1 MGKGSEKERRMG
13 MERPG
18 QRQRWMA
25 RIEVFDAKGKN
36 EAGFKILEELLVY
49 GYAVYNLVFN

>member
-1 MGKGSEKERRMG
+1 

-25 RIEVFDAKGKN
+25 RIEVFHAKGKN
-36 EAGFKILEELLVY
+36 EAGFKVLEELLVY